1 MKRIQFLAVM
11 MIIVCSF
18 SLSADKGT
26 IVRVGGDVVIEEERE
41 VEDVVAIGGDIEVY
55 GDVDGEAVA
64 VGGSITIFSNG
75 YIDGNAVS
83 VGGHIHTEEGG
94 IINGDLVEV
103 QDLVSTFIP
112 LNWDDWGGF
121 YWAFRLFSFIGFIA
135 LAMVLILFL
144 PKQIT
149 VVSDSVE
156 VKPLR
161 AILFG
166 ILGVVL
172 IVPVIISLVLSVIG
186 IILIPLFCLIIIL
199 AILFGYLAVGRLVGK
214 RLFMALDNA
223 DRPILLEGLV
233 GLVLLGLIGMI
244 PVVGWFV
251 KLLVYLIGFGGVID
265 TIVSKKKSLKIS
277 IKE

>member
-1 MKRIQFLAVM
+1 MKRIQFLAFL
-11 MIIVCSF
+11 IIMASSF
-18 SLSADKGT
+18 PLLAEKGT
-26 IVRVGGDVVIEEERE
+26 IVRVGGDVVIEGGRE
-41 VEDVVAIGGDIEVY
+41 VEDVVAIGGDIEVF
-55 GDVDGEAVA
+55 GDVDGDAVA
-64 VGGSITIFSNG
+64 VGGSITVFSNG

-83 VGGHIHTEEGG
+83 VGGHIHIEEGG
-94 IINGDLVEV
+94 IIDGDLVEV

-112 LNWDDWGGF
+112 LKWDNWGEF

-149 VVSDSVE
+149 AVSDSVE
-156 VKPLR
+156 VQPLR
-161 AILFG
+161 TIFFG
-166 ILGVVL
+166 ILGFVL

-186 IILIPLFCLIIIL
+186 IVLIPLFCLIIIL
-199 AILFGYLAVGRLVGK
+199 AILFGYLAVGRLIGK
-214 RLFMALDNA
+214 RVFIALDSA
-223 DRPILLEGLV
+223 SRPILLEGLV

-277 IKE
+277 IEE